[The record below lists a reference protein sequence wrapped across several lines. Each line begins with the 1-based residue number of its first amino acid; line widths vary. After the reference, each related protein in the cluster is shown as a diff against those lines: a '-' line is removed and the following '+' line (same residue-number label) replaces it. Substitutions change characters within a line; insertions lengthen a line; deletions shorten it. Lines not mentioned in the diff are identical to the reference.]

1 MIETKL
7 TDKKFVI
14 EILSKSFKDNKSILY
29 LTSPNNGSI
38 NKLNTLM
45 DYCYDVCSL
54 FGKVCLSDDQKA
66 CALILYPHQK
76 RTTLRSI
83 WNDLRLI
90 YSVIGFGR
98 IIKVMR
104 REMLIKK
111 KHSKENM
118 AYLWFI
124 GVDPLYQGLGIG
136 SKLLMEILEDSERKG
151 LPVYLETSTLENL
164 AWYKSFGF
172 QIYDKLEME
181 YTLFFLKR
189 IPLK

>member
-1 MIETKL
+1 MIKVNS
-7 TDKKFVI
+7 DDRKVVI
-14 EILSKSFKDNKSILY
+14 ELLSKSFKDNKSILY

-38 NKLNTLM
+38 NKLHSLM
-45 DYCYDVCSL
+45 GYCNDVCSL
-54 FGKVCLSDDQKA
+54 FGKVYLSDDQKA
-66 CALILYPHQK
+66 CALILYPHWK

-83 WNDLRLI
+83 WNDLKLI

-118 AYLWFI
+118 IYLWFI

-136 SKLLMEILEDSERKG
+136 NKLLLEVLEDSDRKG
-151 LPVYLETSTLENL
+151 LPVYLETSTLKNL

-172 QIYDKLEME
+172 EIYDKLEME

-189 IPLK
+189 MPLK